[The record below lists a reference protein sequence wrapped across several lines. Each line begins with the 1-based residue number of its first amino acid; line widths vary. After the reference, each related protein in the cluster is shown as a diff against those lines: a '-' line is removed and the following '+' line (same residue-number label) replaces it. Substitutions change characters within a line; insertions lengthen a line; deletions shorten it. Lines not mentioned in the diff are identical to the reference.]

1 MIWDGAI
8 KRRNRGVHGERLKVT
23 WYSFISLLD
32 DACFDNFINV
42 YKGRWKDQQ
51 LFYHKV
57 RQLLIQSATGV
68 SKCDQGIINCW
79 CDTTAVNT
87 DAVYLCVPRK
97 KNCAAPWRMFQK
109 IKFRKLDFIALL
121 LLLSMLFD
129 FWVLCFAYLH
139 KLKYRDYIF
148 QTGIIYL
155 NLSSG
160 VILFGNW
167 RSKQGRLLK
176 NWSLLF
182 FRWKGS

>member
-1 MIWDGAI
+1 MCS
-8 KRRNRGVHGERLKVT
+8 E
-23 WYSFISLLD
+23 
-32 DACFDNFINV
+32 
-42 YKGRWKDQQ
+42 
-51 LFYHKV
+51 
-57 RQLLIQSATGV
+57 
-68 SKCDQGIINCW
+68 
-79 CDTTAVNT
+79 
-87 DAVYLCVPRK
+87 K

-129 FWVLCFAYLH
+129 FLVLCFAYLH

-148 QTGIIYL
+148 QTGIIDL

-176 NWSLLF
+176 N
-182 FRWKGS
+182 